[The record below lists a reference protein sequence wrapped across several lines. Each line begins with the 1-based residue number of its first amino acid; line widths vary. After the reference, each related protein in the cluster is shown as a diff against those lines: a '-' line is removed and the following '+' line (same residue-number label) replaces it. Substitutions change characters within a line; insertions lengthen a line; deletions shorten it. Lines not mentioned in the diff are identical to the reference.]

1 MSKGKDNKP
10 KAKPEAAPVVDE
22 QEEQQ
27 LTPEEYA
34 KARSDAKE
42 HLEKEIEY
50 LEVEAKYTK
59 LQADI
64 EENKTRRITMIAQQ
78 ARYFNPPKPEDG
90 EVPEGQPEGQLEPAA
105 TPQPEKPS
113 KPKRQ
118 LQKS

>member
-1 MSKGKDNKP
+1 MSKGKSNKP

-27 LTPEEYA
+27 LSPEEYA

-78 ARYFNPPKPEDG
+78 ARYFNPPTPDG
-90 EVPEGQPEGQLEPAA
+90 EAPEGQPEGQPEAA
-105 TPQPEKPS
+105 TPPAPA